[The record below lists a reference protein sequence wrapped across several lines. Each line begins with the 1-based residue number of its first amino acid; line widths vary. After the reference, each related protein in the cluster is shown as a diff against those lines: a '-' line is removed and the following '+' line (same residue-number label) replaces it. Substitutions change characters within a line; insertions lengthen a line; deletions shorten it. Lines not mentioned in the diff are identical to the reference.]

1 MPGIFLTTNIF
12 AHVGGFFYALMSWGE
27 AAQICFLPCA
37 QRSEGAVITQPAER
51 AECASERMV
60 TDGYGCLRSRICREP
75 PVVCSLRG
83 CLRCRVSPVVCCL
96 RGCLRCRV
104 SPVVCSLRG
113 CLRCRVSPVVCS
125 LRECFAGRCFPGD
138 HLVIASQKYG
148 SHSPRDLCAASVT
161 IRNHP

>member
-60 TDGYGCLRSRICREP
+60 TDGYGAGYAVCRP
-75 PVVCSLRG
+75 W
-83 CLRCRVSPVVCCL
+83 
-96 RGCLRCRV
+96 
-104 SPVVCSLRG
+104 
-113 CLRCRVSPVVCS
+113 
-125 LRECFAGRCFPGD
+125 
-138 HLVIASQKYG
+138 
-148 SHSPRDLCAASVT
+148 CAACVGGYDAVCRPWCAVCVVVLQGVT
-161 IRNHP
+161 SRGSFGHCIAKIWLAFVPGTVCRIRNHP